1 MVPPISPMRSHLAR
15 ERQLGN
21 DGAMDRDVLANQ
33 VADAMLSAE
42 GTGPAWGIVI
52 EEARSGYARVS
63 MTLRDDMLNGH
74 RIAHGGMVFA
84 LADTA
89 FAYVCNGRNERA
101 VAAQA
106 SIVFLAA
113 AEAGETLIA
122 EAEELARE
130 GRSGVTR
137 VAVRTADGRAI
148 AEFTGYSRTIGGAV
162 VEI

>member
-1 MVPPISPMRSHLAR
+1 MDANELA
-15 ERQLGN
+15 
-21 DGAMDRDVLANQ
+21 AK
-33 VADAMLSAE
+33 VAEAMLAAE
-42 GTGPAWGIVI
+42 GTGPAWGIRI
-52 EEARSGYARVS
+52 EEARVGYARIA

-74 RIAHGGMVFA
+74 RIAHGGIVFA

-106 SIVFLAA
+106 SIVFLGSAK
-113 AEAGETLIA
+113 AGETLVA
-122 EAEELARE
+122 QAEELASE

-137 VAVRTADGRAI
+137 VAVRTEAGRAI
-148 AEFTGYSRTIGGAV
+148 AEFTGYSRAIGGAI

>member
-1 MVPPISPMRSHLAR
+1 MDANELASR
-15 ERQLGN
+15 VAHR
-21 DGAMDRDVLANQ
+21 MLA
-33 VADAMLSAE
+33 DE
-42 GTGPAWGIVI
+42 GTGPAWRIRI
-52 EEARSGYARVS
+52 EEARQGYCRLS
-63 MTLRDDMLNGH
+63 MKLREDMLNGH
-74 RIAHGGMVFA
+74 GTAHGGIIFA

-89 FAYVCNGRNERA
+89 FAYVCNGDNHRT

-106 SIVFLAA
+106 SIVFLGS

-122 EAEELARE
+122 QGEEIATA

-137 VAVRTADGRAI
+137 VSVKTQDGRDV